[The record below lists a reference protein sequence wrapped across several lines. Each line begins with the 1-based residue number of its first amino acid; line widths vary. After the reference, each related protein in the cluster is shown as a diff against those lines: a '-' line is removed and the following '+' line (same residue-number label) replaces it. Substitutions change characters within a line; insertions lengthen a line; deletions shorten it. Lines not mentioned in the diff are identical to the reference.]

1 MLQHD
6 RVKLLFGPY
15 RTPRCKMGGSL
26 RCVMRERVKVAG
38 LTDARI
44 PWPYVPQ
51 PGGNGHR
58 SLILCG
64 DLVKAVRRESETA
77 VAYWWGVSAQ
87 TVWKWRKAL
96 GVEKNTEG
104 TIDLN
109 RRWSPETVLNEEATR
124 KRMESM
130 KSPERAAKI
139 AAARRGKPRPT
150 HVIEALRKA
159 NTGKKAS
166 EEARRRMSEAHKRR
180 GTIPPA
186 MAGPLW
192 TPEEDALL
200 GTMPDKDVAE
210 RIGRTPTAVPAHR
223 SDLGI
228 PNFFKRKPPRK
239 PPRWTPEKD
248 VLLGT
253 MPDSNPGT
261 QAPLFADVGFLPAQ
275 KAQDSS
281 VRWPVT
287 NGSWS
292 ICCEESCC

>member
-1 MLQHD
+1 
-6 RVKLLFGPY
+6 
-15 RTPRCKMGGSL
+15 
-26 RCVMRERVKVAG
+26 MREEVRVAG

-44 PWPYVPQ
+44 PWPYVPRS
-51 PGGNGHR
+51 GGNGFR

-96 GVEKNTEG
+96 DVEKQTDG
-104 TIDLN
+104 TVDLQRRGIDDHFDADAI
-109 RRWSPETVLNEEATR
+109 RKRIEAT
-124 KRMESM
+124 KR
-130 KSPERAAKI
+130 PERNAKI
-139 AAARRGKPRPT
+139 AAAKRGKPRAV

-166 EEARRRMSEAHKRR
+166 EETRRRMSEAHKLR

-210 RIGRTPTAVPAHR
+210 RIGRTPTAVHAHR

-228 PNFFKRKPPRK
+228 PSFFMRKPPRK

-248 VLLGT
+248 ALLGT
-253 MPDSNPGT
+253 MPDSVLARKLRCSPM
-261 QAPLFADVGFLPAQ
+261 
-275 KAQDSS
+275 S
-281 VRWPVT
+281 VFYRRRRLKIARFR
-287 NGSWS
+287 GS
-292 ICCEESCC
+292 